1 MTVRNQIIGLIRF
14 SYPATEGFAV
24 SGMDEDAL
32 LAMLYD
38 PARLASR
45 FAYLETITLPSLA
58 AQTDGDFTCVIL
70 AGDSLPADHK
80 QRLRALRDR
89 FPFVRP
95 IFMERMGPLPSA
107 KRSFRRAVRDGTTH
121 VTGFRLDDDDAL
133 AVDYIAKTRDRADRL
148 IAGGFADNP
157 LAIAFT
163 RGLYWDLNDRTA
175 PFREFRETY
184 APSLA
189 CAMVTSPDMDTC
201 IYRYN
206 HRRLASFVP
215 TWLEPGGAAM
225 FIRTLHDTNDSER
238 SIPPH
243 SKPMDTDRGRKLL
256 VERFGLD
263 PDAAMGLMRGGAS

>member
-89 FPFVRP
+89 FLFVRP

-157 LAIAFT
+157 LAIA
-163 RGLYWDLNDRTA
+163 RPLLGPERPGRAVPRIPRDICPQPCLRDGHIARHGDLHL
-175 PFREFRETY
+175 PLQ
-184 APSLA
+184 PSAAGQFHPDLA
-189 CAMVTSPDMDTC
+189 GAG
-201 IYRYN
+201 
-206 HRRLASFVP
+206 RRRDV
-215 TWLEPGGAAM
+215 
-225 FIRTLHDTNDSER
+225 H
-238 SIPPH
+238 PH
-243 SKPMDTDRGRKLL
+243 P
-256 VERFGLD
+256 
-263 PDAAMGLMRGGAS
+263 A